1 MSFDKPIF
9 NGLMHTGQPDF
20 EALYRMGKINM
31 YGRNSF
37 AGWDDPQGLP
47 TSVWYDAFA
56 SGVVAPRKMLM
67 LDHEVWSYSTQ
78 AERQA
83 TAGKYV
89 TLYQQIKQRRPD
101 LQLGWYGDPLRRD
114 FWRAIKLPGSVEYK
128 AWQAENNDLAAIMA
142 PFTDIYFPSLYVF
155 YTRDTAPTNIEHVT
169 TYLIENIR
177 ETKRIRRK
185 YGRLESPIYP
195 YIWYRRGDNGRDLD
209 ADVWESVVR
218 TVLDEADGL
227 VLWGGYQ
234 TPWDENAP
242 WWVTIK
248 ARLTDK
254 RRTT

>member
-31 YGRNSF
+31 YARNSF

-89 TLYQQIKQRRPD
+89 TLYQQIKQRRRAECRAD
-101 LQLGWYGDPLRRD
+101 SLQKTTAC
-114 FWRAIKLPGSVEYK
+114 RAQQRIPRVSPGS
-128 AWQAENNDLAAIMA
+128 
-142 PFTDIYFPSLYVF
+142 
-155 YTRDTAPTNIEHVT
+155 
-169 TYLIENIR
+169 
-177 ETKRIRRK
+177 
-185 YGRLESPIYP
+185 GRCRPE
-195 YIWYRRGDNGRDLD
+195 RGI
-209 ADVWESVVR
+209 
-218 TVLDEADGL
+218 ADGEM
-227 VLWGGYQ
+227 VGGRHQSDDWKVESSLHESSYRTQ
-234 TPWDENAP
+234 
-242 WWVTIK
+242 
-248 ARLTDK
+248 LSK
-254 RRTT
+254 RAAAGLRSVRDC